1 MIVRHVHVQ
10 KEVLA
15 TWYQLCR
22 KVQKTQY
29 VQSVP
34 KEGEVKRTYEI
45 ELNMSNKH
53 LIIYLVFDYLNNC
66 YKKVLD
72 ARNVRMGTLEIRL
85 ANEEMEFVPAKNATV
100 ITM

>member
-34 KEGEVKRTYEI
+34 KEGEVKGTYEL
-45 ELNMSNKH
+45 ELN
-53 LIIYLVFDYLNNC
+53 I
-66 YKKVLD
+66 
-72 ARNVRMGTLEIRL
+72 
-85 ANEEMEFVPAKNATV
+85 
-100 ITM
+100 